1 MLQCCV
7 NRKIVSIVNQE
18 KFVLSYFQ
26 FLEVDHSKDFVVD
39 SVSFIMKCIMSVPM
53 TLYIKHCCM
62 LLLGLVFHFFL
73 LVYGA
78 FTIACTC
85 TCRSL
90 LLYLLVIVIPIV
102 LLL

>member
-7 NRKIVSIVNQE
+7 SRRIVSIVNQE

-26 FLEVDHSKDFVVD
+26 FLEVDHSKDSVVD
-39 SVSFIMKCIMSVPM
+39 SISFIMKCIMSVPM
-53 TLYIKHCCM
+53 ILYINHCCM
-62 LLLGLVFHFFL
+62 LLLGLVFHF
-73 LVYGA
+73 VYGA
-78 FTIACTC
+78 FTITCTC

-90 LLYLLVIVIPIV
+90 LLYLLLRAIPIV